1 VLIFV
6 GARVLYHGHAQ
17 EINRGLLFA
26 VRCIRGC
33 ASVRVVEL
41 FEHTVPLT
49 YIHRLY
55 GVSESSATSHPASFR
70 NRLVKLLPL
79 GLVLV
84 RLSFISSLQLSRC
97 KEDIV

>member
-41 FEHTVPLT
+41 FEHNFSEAW
-49 YIHRLY
+49 IHRLY
-55 GVSESSATSHPASFR
+55 GVSESSANHI
-70 NRLVKLLPL
+70 LLRS
-79 GLVLV
+79 V
-84 RLSFISSLQLSRC
+84 IDWSSC
-97 KEDIV
+97 CH

>member
-6 GARVLYHGHAQ
+6 GARVLYHGQAQ
-17 EINRGLLFA
+17 EIEGLFA

>member
-6 GARVLYHGHAQ
+6 GARVLYHGQAQ
-17 EINRGLLFA
+17 EIEGLFA

-49 YIHRLY
+49 YRH
-55 GVSESSATSHPASFR
+55 
-70 NRLVKLLPL
+70 
-79 GLVLV
+79 
-84 RLSFISSLQLSRC
+84 
-97 KEDIV
+97 